1 MQTVLNIGITLLLF
15 LMAPSLRA
23 DEVARQLRLA
33 IEQLEAKGNAELA
46 REGGAMH
53 ARLDAARSPLERLL
67 AALRLG
73 EFYSS
78 QNERL
83 SLQYLA
89 LAEAQIPQVRPSPER
104 KSAGETIAFLK
115 ARTQFRVRSFDA
127 TLQSLQPLI
136 GKIKRPELEKEA
148 WEMVIACHAQM
159 HHPGEVVRH
168 YESYAK
174 KYEFFS
180 QNDDVV
186 AEAAKAYQQLQQ
198 NKKSVRLMELLAE
211 RYPHSAASR
220 WAFTSLQEM
229 SESSTDRYYF
239 GLGLLTR
246 IARNVNGDN
255 EVRDAL
261 LAQLKKPLRTNQR
274 APRLLTGT
282 DLVQAYLKLRAY
294 PEAFTLATQLLEQ
307 GQPSTM
313 VRATLNRWMGLALA
327 AQGQLESAVT
337 HYAAYFKGVGLP
349 IQASVTPS
357 LSNGMNRIASYRL
370 AAKEFDDLSLAG
382 DQSIPWQQFWQ
393 SNFARARRPALAM
406 LRIPDNIAAR
416 DPLEPRATEYWQA
429 KAMLRDGNKREAMK
443 LLTQIVRKEPE
454 SYYSALIVSAY
465 PSFKKMVAFNV
476 GQSDRS
482 RVNLTP
488 AEGATPI
495 VSLTDGLMQAYGMNQ
510 SSGAALPVNSLLMAS
525 NKTALPVASDTSPRQ
540 ERLRVAYPQAYQ
552 DIVEKTTGIVRLDK
566 YLLWSIM
573 KAESRYNPKARSPA
587 GARGLVQIMPR
598 TAKHLANQLEH
609 EGFEEDR
616 LEAPAVNVAYGAYYL
631 RNLMER
637 YRDNYFLVIAAYN
650 AGPGAVDGW
659 VKNCGNCGLDEFV
672 DSIPYRETRQYVKK
686 VIRFYAGYRA
696 AYEGEWG
703 LPPLPVLPLRMES
716 SPDLAH

>member
-1 MQTVLNIGITLLLF
+1 
-15 LMAPSLRA
+15 MAPSIRA

-33 IEQLEAKGNAELA
+33 IEQLEAKGYAELA
-46 REGGAMH
+46 REGEAMH
-53 ARLDAARSPLERLL
+53 ARFDAARSPLERLL

-127 TLQSLQPLI
+127 TLKSLQPLI

-148 WEMVIACHAQM
+148 WEMVITCHAQRQ
-159 HHPGEVVRH
+159 HPEEVVRH
-168 YESYAK
+168 YERYAK

-220 WAFTSLQEM
+220 WAFTSLQER
-229 SESSTDRYYF
+229 SESSSDRYYF

-246 IARNVNGDN
+246 IARNVNGDQA
-255 EVRDAL
+255 VRDTL
-261 LAQLKKPLRTNQR
+261 LSQLKKPLRTNQR
-274 APRLLTGT
+274 APRLLNGT

-294 PEAFTLATQLLEQ
+294 PEAFTLAGQLLEQ
-307 GQPSTM
+307 DQQSSL
-313 VRATLNRWMGLALA
+313 VKATLSRWRGLALA
-327 AQGQLESAVT
+327 AQGQLEPAVSY
-337 HYAAYFKGVGLP
+337 YAAYFKGVGLP
-349 IQASVTPS
+349 VQASISAS
-357 LSNGMNRIASYRL
+357 LSNGMNRIAGYRL

-382 DQSIPWQQFWQ
+382 DQAIPWQQFWQ
-393 SNFARARRPALAM
+393 ANFAGRGRPASAM

-416 DPLEPRATEYWQA
+416 DPMEPMATEYWQA
-429 KAMLRDGNKREAMK
+429 KAMLQDGHKREAMNLFTK
-443 LLTQIVRKEPE
+443 IVRKEPE
-454 SYYSALIVSAY
+454 SYYSALVISAF
-465 PSFKKMVAFNV
+465 PQLKKVLALNA
-476 GQSDRS
+476 GQNNGS

-488 AEGATPI
+488 AEGVTPI
-495 VSLTDGLMQAYGMNQ
+495 VSLTDSLMQAYGMNQ
-510 SSGAALPVNSLLMAS
+510 SSGTALPAKSLLVAS
-525 NKTALPVASDTSPRQ
+525 NKPALPVASGTSPRQ
-540 ERLRVAYPQAYQ
+540 ERLRAAYPQAYQ
-552 DIVEKTTGIVRLDK
+552 DIVEKTSRIVRLDK

-598 TAKHLANQLEH
+598 TAKHLSNQLEH
-609 EGFEEDR
+609 EGFDEDR
-616 LEAPAVNVAYGAYYL
+616 LEVPAVNVAYGAYYL

-659 VKNCGNCGLDEFV
+659 IKNCGSCGLDEFV

-716 SPDLAH
+716 SPDVAH